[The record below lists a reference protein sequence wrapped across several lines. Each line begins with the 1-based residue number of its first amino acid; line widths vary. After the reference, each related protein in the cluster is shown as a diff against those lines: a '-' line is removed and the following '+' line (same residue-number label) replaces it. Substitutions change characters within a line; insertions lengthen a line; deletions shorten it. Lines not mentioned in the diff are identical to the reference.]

1 MKLKTQSIKCKN
13 LLRVVDRFI
22 NLNSSYKYLSRKFK
36 INIEYLNQMLEIP
49 IVIFLRSGTA
59 FINKTSID
67 EDGIENLVTS
77 ITLDIHG
84 ILNIQQ
90 LIVIK
95 ISHDLFYQKEIENRM
110 LNVIFIEINKEINY
124 QLNEKLSLFLDIF
137 SCTKKDTKSI
147 DTNML
152 EKIFTDEDKKIFHN
166 KFDKSISKHFFPQQR
181 KAEIVKQDVVK
192 NPWLNLYIQHNKNYL
207 SMAKASKNSKEIK
220 IIHCPICAKEHQLSD
235 DLIQIIDDQISF
247 VCEHKGTQFL
257 KYRNFFIPRSSF
269 KYEDFNDVNIHI
281 LQRFFKHNIQPI
293 IINNVYFVAVITDM
307 KIEYLP
313 LKRYMKFPQKKVEKV
328 DEHKSTL
335 ITYHCP
341 ICANEHRICFSYANE
356 DYIDIA
362 GNIYLNYSKLFQI
375 KDTEVEFM
383 CEHKNT
389 LYENYKYLSKK
400 NTKKDLMNQALDMT
414 NSFFGNYLDGKK
426 IVYMLTDTKPYLID
440 MANFI

>member
-1 MKLKTQSIKCKN
+1 MKLKVQMIRCKN
-13 LLRVVDRFI
+13 LLKIVDRFI
-22 NLNSSYKYLSRKFK
+22 NLNSSYKDLLKKFK

-49 IVIFLRSGTA
+49 MVIFLRNGTA

-67 EDGIENLVTS
+67 EDGIENLITS

-90 LIVIK
+90 LILIK
-95 ISHDLFYQKEIENRM
+95 MSHDYFYQKEIENRM
-110 LNVIFIEINKEINY
+110 INVIFIETNKEINY
-124 QLNEKLSLFLDIF
+124 QVNEKLSLFLDLF

-147 DTNML
+147 DTNMI

-166 KFDKSISKHFFPQQR
+166 KFDKSIPKHFFPQQR
-181 KAEIVKQDVVK
+181 KAEIIKKDIVR

-207 SMAKASKNSKEIK
+207 SIVKASKNFKEIK

-235 DLIQIIDDQISF
+235 DLIQILDDKISF
-247 VCEHKGTQFL
+247 LCEHKGTQFL
-257 KYRNFFIPRSSF
+257 KYKNFTIPLTLF
-269 KYEDFNDVNIHI
+269 EEDFNDVETHM

-293 IINNVYFVAVITDM
+293 IINNVYFVGVMTDT
-307 KIEYLP
+307 KIKYLP
-313 LKRYMKFPQKKVEKV
+313 LKDYMKLPQKRVEKV
-328 DEHKSTL
+328 DEQKSTL
-335 ITYHCP
+335 VTYHCP
-341 ICANEHRICFSYANE
+341 ICANEHRICFSYASE

-362 GNIYLNYSKLFQI
+362 GNIYLHYSKLFQI

-414 NSFFGNYLDGKK
+414 NSFSGNYLDGKK